1 MLYPSIFEQK
11 LGFDQIRQKLIS
23 YCLSP
28 LGRQGV
34 NRISF
39 SSNRNEIYTWLSETS
54 EMKSILMFE
63 EHFPSQDFFDLI
75 PELLRIRIQ
84 GTYIEIDPL
93 AELRVSLKT
102 IGSIKEFLN
111 SRSER
116 FPYLFKLVP
125 VELPGF
131 QTGEKKVSNE
141 YLVVS
146 YIDRILNEKS
156 EIRDS
161 ASPELQKIRREKKE
175 KLASVERR
183 VMQSFKI
190 ARQQG
195 WTPED
200 AEVTIRNGRLVIPMI
215 SSHKRKIN
223 GFVHDESSS
232 GQTVFIE
239 PAEIFETN
247 NEIRELEY
255 AERREII
262 KILTHFADFLRP
274 FIDDLLRDYQFLGQI
289 DLIRAKA
296 RWAVEINGVM
306 PVISENPIAPKKDP
320 ETTDNTGLPYESG
333 IREVT
338 DEQLVDSGSVT
349 SGNANGFRLF
359 AARHPLLEHHLTS
372 QGRKIVPLHISFDN
386 ERRILVISGPNA
398 GGKSVC
404 LKTVGLLQYM
414 LQCGLLPSAGDDS
427 EFLVYKNIFIDIG
440 DEQSIDNDLSTY
452 TSKLKNLKFFL
463 ENTDRNTLFL
473 IDELGSGTDPTLGGA
488 IAEATLEVLN
498 RKGGTGIVTTHYS
511 NLKLLAGREKGI
523 VNGSMLFD
531 LKNMKPLYQLL
542 TGKPGSSFAFEIAKE
557 IGFPEEVLIKARK
570 KTGNKQLDFDRELQN
585 LEVEKKELDKKSDTI
600 KIADD
605 FLSELIKK
613 YEKLNSELDSK
624 KNDILENARNEA
636 QKIISESNKIIEKTI
651 KEIRES
657 QAEKNR
663 TKIAREKLNVEKNR
677 ILGPEKT
684 LSVQKEKSSDLAP
697 EFIGSK
703 AVPHRFQNYIDDL
716 QSKVTNFSM
725 TLDLRGKRVDEALSA
740 LQRYIDDAILISI
753 PEVRILH
760 GKGNGVLRQVTRDY
774 LRSQKDVKM
783 VKDARLEDGGSG
795 ITVVSFR

>member
-102 IGSIKEFLN
+102 IGGIKEFLN

-146 YIDRILNEKS
+146 YIDRILNDKS

-306 PVISENPIAPKKDP
+306 PVISENPIAPIKDP
-320 ETTDNTGLPYESG
+320 ETTDNTDLSYESG

-338 DEQLVDSGSVT
+338 DEQQVDSGSVT
-349 SGNANGFRLF
+349 SGNAIGFRLF
-359 AARHPLLEHHLTS
+359 SARHPLLEHHLTS

-523 VNGSMLFD
+523 VNGAMLFD

-684 LSVQKEKSSDLAP
+684 SSVQKEKSPDLAP
-697 EFIGSK
+697 ELIGSK

-716 QSKVTNFSM
+716 QSKVTNFSI